1 MTQAMA
7 MRRAARRER
16 RRRHLAVLGYR
27 GAYLN
32 LAYVLT
38 AGPLG
43 ALYIVIVLTLF
54 TTGVSLAV
62 VLVGLP
68 ILLLTVVAW
77 WWLAAFERELTMWWL
92 DVSIPP
98 MATPLPPGLSFWQ
111 RLQAYAGN
119 PVTWK
124 SLLYL
129 TLKAFFG
136 GLAGLLVWALL
147 ALAGLLLTAPL
158 WALAAVAAGAG
169 SAPNNMALL
178 VVSPLLLALGVA
190 IVALTLCLGNWC
202 ASVWG
207 QVARSLLGQSDTAR
221 RLAEARVQTARA
233 QAWAAQAEQSRRE
246 LIVNVSHELRT
257 PIASIRGHV
266 ESLLMAAEAADQ
278 QHTASATR
286 SPSEGAAAPASHPE
300 AGNDSANSLPLTSGP
315 SVSSVVNPSG
325 LPALGENPAE
335 LKAYLGIVQRET
347 ERLGALVDDL
357 LALARGDAGEL
368 RLEVGPVDGAA
379 VVEEV
384 YGALAPLARSE
395 RRVTL
400 VRSAAEGLPPVWA
413 DRARLAQVLL
423 NLVRNAITYT
433 PAGGIVSL
441 SLEPAGQGQA
451 AFVVADTGIGIA
463 PEDLPHV
470 FDRFY
475 RTDASRARVSGGF
488 GLGLAIARDLVQAMG
503 GTIGVESRPG
513 EGSTFRVLLRTAN
526 PT

>member
-1 MTQAMA
+1 MTQAIA
-7 MRRAARRER
+7 LRRAAWRER
-16 RRRHLAVLGYR
+16 RRRRLAVLGDLR
-27 GAYLN
+27 AYVN

-43 ALYIVIVLTLF
+43 ALYVAIILTLF
-54 TTGVSLAV
+54 TTGMSLAV
-62 VLVGLP
+62 ALIGLP
-68 ILLLTVVAW
+68 ILLLTAAVW

-92 DVSIPP
+92 SVSIPP
-98 MATPLPPGLSFWQ
+98 MISPLQPVLTFWQ
-111 RLQAYAGN
+111 RLQAYARN
-119 PVTWK
+119 PVTWT

-129 TLKAFFG
+129 MLKALFG
-136 GLAGLLVWALL
+136 GLAGVLVWALL

-158 WALAAVAAGAG
+158 WSLAGVAAGAG
-169 SAPNNMALL
+169 PSGQLVGLLITSPVLL
-178 VVSPLLLALGVA
+178 VLGVA
-190 IVALTLCLGNWC
+190 IVALTLHLGNWG
-202 ASVWG
+202 AHVWG
-207 QVARSLLGQSDTAR
+207 QAARSLLGQSDTAR
-221 RLAEARVQTARA
+221 HLAEARVQTARA
-233 QAWAAQAEQSRRE
+233 QAQAAQAEQSRRE

-257 PIASIRGHV
+257 PIASIRGHI
-266 ESLLMAAEAADQ
+266 ESLLMAAEAAE
-278 QHTASATR
+278 ATSSPGR
-286 SPSEGAAAPASHPE
+286 EAIAPVPPSGSEGEGTSGSPSSV
-300 AGNDSANSLPLTSGP
+300 P
-315 SVSSVVNPSG
+315 SVSSAVNPPGPS
-325 LPALGENPAE
+325 ALSENPAE
-335 LKAYLGIVQRET
+335 LKVYLGIVQRET

-368 RLEVGPVDGAA
+368 RLELGPVDGAA

-395 RRVTL
+395 RQVTL
-400 VRSAAEGLPPVWA
+400 VRFAAEGLLPIWA

-441 SLEPAGQGQA
+441 SLEPARTGRV

-463 PEDLPHV
+463 AEDLAHV

-503 GTIGVESRPG
+503 GTIDVESRPG
-513 EGSTFRVLLRTAN
+513 EGTTFRVLLRTAS
-526 PT
+526 PA